1 MYDYVQV
8 RKSSLV
14 EYVEEDF
21 IVFGGGITERNFS
34 QEAPRS
40 HWGLDRLDQ
49 ELLPLDDYFKQPCEL
64 TGKGVDVYVMD
75 SGIRYT
81 HEQFEGRAKYPGCDP
96 YDDIENREKEKNRGR
111 DCNGHGTQ
119 VAGIVGGK
127 TVGVAPD
134 VNLYSVRVLGCE
146 LMGMMTSIVAGIECI
161 VIHHNRTGRPAVIN
175 ISVFGMKSQT
185 VQSAVKKALE
195 MGIHFVTIAG
205 NGRSYQ
211 PKSACSVSPANVKHV
226 LTVGATTI
234 SDHVFRQSYIGPCV
248 DLFAPG
254 EAITSPSYLRDYH
267 MESPSGTSFAA
278 PFVAGAVALIL
289 QRCPNMTNKAMHRI
303 LRRELTTSNKVNFT
317 TFLNP
322 PETSVDTAVNA
333 TSGNRTQNLVDNTQ
347 NKLLYLGDMCKSKGR
362 PRFKLRIRRHCSP

>member
-34 QEAPRS
+34 REPPRS

-49 ELLPLDDYFKQPCEL
+49 KLLPLDNFFKQPCEL

-81 HEQFEGRAKYPGCDP
+81 HEQFDGRVKYPGCDP
-96 YDDIENREKEKNRGR
+96 YDDIEDGENKGR

-134 VNLYSVRVLGCE
+134 VNLYSVRVLGCQ
-146 LMGMMTSIVAGIECI
+146 LMGTMTSIVAGIECI
-161 VIHHNRTGRPAVIN
+161 ITHHNRTGRPAVIN
-175 ISVFGMKSQT
+175 ASVFGLKSRT
-185 VQSAVKKALE
+185 VKSAVKKALE

-205 NGRSYQ
+205 NGKNYQ
-211 PKSACSVSPANVKHV
+211 PNSACSISPANVKQA

-234 SDHVFRQSYIGPCV
+234 SDHVFRQSNIGPCV

-254 EAITSPSYLRDYH
+254 EAITSPGHLRDYQ
-267 MESPSGTSFAA
+267 MESSSGTSFAA
-278 PFVAGAVALIL
+278 PFVTGAVALIL
-289 QRCPNMTNKAMHRI
+289 QRCPNMTTKAMHRI
-303 LRRELTTSNKVNFT
+303 ISRELTTLNKVNFT

-322 PETSVDTAVNA
+322 PESSVDTAVNA
-333 TSGNRTQNLVDNTQ
+333 TSGNGTQDLIANTQ
-347 NKLLYLGDMCKSKGR
+347 TKLLYLGGMCKSKNQT
-362 PRFKLRIRRHCSP
+362 RFKFRIRRHCSP